1 MKNLFIF
8 EGADF
13 SSKTTQIKLLEKKL
27 ISLGK
32 KVKVTREP
40 GGTPLGEKIRDILLN
55 SEEKISKETEVY
67 LFAASRRAHNE
78 KIKEWIEEGYVVLC
92 DRHLLSSLVL
102 QSTPELSCEKIINAN
117 KLAME
122 PIKNILCGCY
132 SVINSQIIFLNINL
146 ETYKERMKER
156 VRTQKLDN
164 IELRYNSDKK
174 IKNMLELYRQT
185 AYALNSIEID
195 ANRSIEEI
203 HMDIM
208 NIL

>member
-40 GGTPLGEKIRDILLN
+40 GGTSLGEKIRDILLN
-55 SEEKISKETEVY
+55 SEEEISKETEVY

-78 KIKEWIEEGYVVLC
+78 KITQWIQEGYTVLC

-102 QSTPELSCEKIINAN
+102 QSTPELSYSQIINTN

-122 PIKNILCGCY
+122 PIKSI
-132 SVINSQIIFLNINL
+132 INGYTTDSQVIFLNISL
-146 ETYKERMKER
+146 KTYKERMKER
-156 VRTQKLDN
+156 SKTQKLDN
-164 IELRYNSDKK
+164 IEVRYDSDKK
-174 IKNMLELYRQT
+174 ISDMLDLYRET
-185 AYALNSIEID
+185 SYVLNSIEID

-203 HMDIM
+203 HMDII

>member
-40 GGTPLGEKIRDILLN
+40 GGTSLGEKIRDILLN
-55 SEEKISKETEVY
+55 SEEEISKETEVY

-78 KIKEWIEEGYVVLC
+78 KIIQWIQEGYIVLC

-102 QSTPELSCEKIINAN
+102 QSTPELSYSQIINTN

-122 PIKNILCGCY
+122 PIKSI
-132 SVINSQIIFLNINL
+132 INGYTTDSQVIFLNISL
-146 ETYKERMKER
+146 KTYKERMKER
-156 VRTQKLDN
+156 SKTQKLDN
-164 IELRYNSDKK
+164 IEVRYDSDKK
-174 IKNMLELYRQT
+174 ISDMLDLYRET
-185 AYALNSIEID
+185 SYVLNSIEID

-203 HMDIM
+203 HMDII